1 MNIEA
6 LLNELYSYSMH
17 GIKLGLQNIEDICNA
32 MGNPQ
37 KDYKIIHIAGT
48 NGKGSTSTTVEKI
61 LLENGDRVGKY
72 TSPHILRFNERICVN
87 GLEIT
92 DEEIGYYFSYVKET
106 IRKLG
111 ISPTFFEVT
120 TAMMFKYFSDK
131 KVEYV
136 ILEVGLGGRFDATNV
151 ANGDICC
158 VTNVSLDH
166 TEFLGNSIYEIAC
179 EKAGIIKE
187 GSRVIVGSLNE
198 EFLRAINEKSKNY
211 INVLEKYKDSNYILD
226 FKNFITK
233 IFIDSKEYDFSLFG
247 EYQFKNFLCAYE
259 IVKEI
264 GISEKVIK
272 EAVKKVV
279 WQCRFEVLKD
289 EKIIILDGA
298 HNIEGAENLCKT
310 LSLGY
315 KKEEIIGIVSI
326 LKDKET
332 KTIIEILENTIEDII
347 FTSLKENPRG
357 RSGEDIFN
365 MSSNKIGKSYEE
377 DLKKAYEIA
386 RIKKNKKVIVICGS
400 FYLLSKFKEDVLKYE
415 V

>member
-298 HNIEGAENLCKT
+298 HNIEGAKNLCKT

-332 KTIIEILENTIEDII
+332 KTIIETLENTIEDII

-386 RIKKNKKVIVICGS
+386 KSKKNKKVIVICGS

>member
-332 KTIIEILENTIEDII
+332 KTIIETLENTIEDII

-386 RIKKNKKVIVICGS
+386 KSKKNKKVIVICGS

>member
-332 KTIIEILENTIEDII
+332 KTIIETLENTIEDII